1 MSSSNSA
8 LTVMDSNHNNDDDSK
23 SNENDDYLTRK
34 EKFYAIHQ
42 DIAKLIDEEQI
53 AAATDG
59 TSILNAI
66 TECKA
71 RALRLLKDP
80 HGKEYFSSNIESS
93 DVFLR
98 SHTNSKANL
107 VILYADLVGST
118 HMSTVLDLRDL
129 TAILQIFIREMT
141 IIAVK
146 NHGYILK
153 YVGDAVIVYFP
164 IIDNNFS
171 LASNNA
177 ISCALNMVLA
187 VAQGINPILEE
198 SGFPRLQI
206 KIGIDSGENA
216 IVEYAFSM
224 KNSHVDIIGYPM
236 NIAAKITSLAP
247 PNHLA
252 IGIIT
257 YRRLDSKVEHRLRKL
272 GLENIEYIDYQTG
285 DAYSILSLPFDKYI

>member
-1 MSSSNSA
+1 MSGSNSA
-8 LTVMDSNHNNDDDSK
+8 LVVMDDNHDDNDESK
-23 SNENDDYLTRK
+23 GNDYPTLK
-34 EKFYAIHQ
+34 QKFYAINQ

-53 AAATDG
+53 AAVKDG
-59 TSILNAI
+59 TSILSAI

-80 HGKEYFSSNIESS
+80 NRKEYFSSNIENS
-93 DVFLR
+93 DAFLR
-98 SHTNSKANL
+98 SHLDSKANL

-118 HMSTVLDLRDL
+118 HMSTVLGLRDL
-129 TAILQIFIREMT
+129 TTILQIFIQEMSVT
-141 IIAVK
+141 AVK

-164 IIDNNFS
+164 VKDNNFS

-177 ISCALNMVLA
+177 ISCALDMVL
-187 VAQGINPILEE
+187 VVEQGINPILEE
-198 SGFPRLQI
+198 FGFPRLQI

-216 IVEYAFSM
+216 IVEYAFNI
-224 KNSHVDIIGYPM
+224 KNSHVDIIGYPI
-236 NIAAKITSLAP
+236 NIVSKITSIAP

-257 YRRLDSKVEHRLRKL
+257 YQRLDSKVEHRLRKM
-272 GLENIEYIDYQTG
+272 GLENIDYIDYQTG
-285 DAYSILSLPFDKYI
+285 DAYSILSLPLDKYI

>member
-1 MSSSNSA
+1 
-8 LTVMDSNHNNDDDSK
+8 MDDDNRDYDDDSK
-23 SNENDDYLTRK
+23 SDDYPTRK
-34 EKFYAIHQ
+34 EKFYAINQ

-59 TSILNAI
+59 TSILSAI
-66 TECKA
+66 TECKS

-80 HGKEYFSSNIESS
+80 NRKEYFSPNIESS
-93 DVFLR
+93 DAFLR
-98 SHTNSKANL
+98 SHLDSKANL

-118 HMSTVLDLRDL
+118 HMSTVLGLRDL
-129 TAILQIFIREMT
+129 ATILQIFIQEMS

-164 IIDNNFS
+164 IDNNFS

-177 ISCALNMVLA
+177 ISCALNMVL
-187 VAQGINPILEE
+187 VVQQGINPILEE

-216 IVEYAFSM
+216 IVEYAFNI

-257 YRRLDSKVEHRLRKL
+257 YRRLDSNVERRLRKM
-272 GLENIEYIDYQTG
+272 GLENMEYIDYQTG
-285 DAYSILSLPFDKYI
+285 DAYSILSLPLDKYI

>member
-1 MSSSNSA
+1 MSGSNSA
-8 LTVMDSNHNNDDDSK
+8 LAIMDDNHHNDDNDESK
-23 SNENDDYLTRK
+23 SNDCPTRK
-34 EKFYAIHQ
+34 QKFYAINH

-59 TSILNAI
+59 TSILSVI

-71 RALRLLKDP
+71 RTLRLLKDP
-80 HGKEYFSSNIESS
+80 NRKEYFSSNIESS
-93 DVFLR
+93 DAFLR
-98 SHTNSKANL
+98 SHLDSKANL
-107 VILYADLVGST
+107 VVLYADLVGST
-118 HMSTVLDLRDL
+118 HMSTVLGLRDL
-129 TAILQIFIREMT
+129 TTILQIFIQEMS

-164 IIDNNFS
+164 IVDDNFS
-171 LASNNA
+171 LASNSA
-177 ISCALNMVLA
+177 ISCALNMVL
-187 VAQGINPILEE
+187 VVEQGINPILEE
-198 SGFPRLQI
+198 FGFPRLQI

-216 IVEYAFSM
+216 IVEYAFNIR
-224 KNSHVDIIGYPM
+224 NSHVDIIGYPM

-252 IGIIT
+252 IGITT
-257 YRRLDSKVEHRLRKL
+257 YRHLDSNVERRLRKM

-285 DAYSILSLPFDKYI
+285 DAYNILSLPLDKYI